1 MAGTHRIDPSA
12 KAETPAVVHL
22 AENTAIVI
30 PEVRFGADWADWGI
44 EATPHPVKESPLPAI
59 AEALKN
65 FPHLPPDAVVRL
77 PIVAA
82 LYGVS
87 APTVWRWSKAG
98 RLPAP
103 IKRGGVTAWR
113 VGDLRAAMA
122 RAA

>member
-1 MAGTHRIDPSA
+1 MLP
-12 KAETPAVVHL
+12 TPPPRLRRPRPPRVHL
-22 AENTAIVI
+22 AENIAIVI
-30 PEVRFGADWADWGI
+30 PEIRFGADWGFK
-44 EATPHPVKESPLPAI
+44 ATPPPVKETALPTI
-59 AEALKN
+59 AEALKH
-65 FPHLPPDAVVRL
+65 FEHLPPDAVVRL
-77 PIVAA
+77 PIVAT